1 MSATKR
7 ISVSNR
13 LLASLP
19 RKDRQK
25 LLAGCEEV
33 DLVFGDVLYEP
44 AARISYI
51 YFPTD
56 GYISLVT
63 KVDETGSLEVRLV
76 GNEGMLGV
84 SVVLGVNVSAL
95 YALVQGAGN
104 ALRMNAVVFYQDLA
118 NSAALRRLMNRY
130 IYVLMEQLAITAAC
144 MGAHVVEARLAR
156 WLLMTRD
163 RAHSDSFHITHDY
176 MANLLGVRRVGVTKA
191 AGSLQRQKLIHYRR
205 GDITILDIHGLEA
218 AACECYLNA
227 KNGYD
232 RILG

>member
-1 MSATKR
+1 
-7 ISVSNR
+7 
-13 LLASLP
+13 
-19 RKDRQK
+19 
-25 LLAGCEEV
+25 
-33 DLVFGDVLYEP
+33 
-44 AARISYI
+44 
-51 YFPTD
+51 
-56 GYISLVT
+56 
-63 KVDETGSLEVRLV
+63 
-76 GNEGMLGV
+76 
-84 SVVLGVNVSAL
+84 
-95 YALVQGAGN
+95 
-104 ALRMNAVVFYQDLA
+104 
-118 NSAALRRLMNRY
+118 
-130 IYVLMEQLAITAAC
+130 MEQLAITAAC

>member
-19 RKDRQK
+19 LKDRQK
-25 LLAGCEEV
+25 ILAGCEEV

-44 AARISYI
+44 AARIRHI

-84 SVVLGVNVSAL
+84 SVVLGVNVSAF
-95 YALVQGAGN
+95 YALVQGAGS
-104 ALRMNAVVFYQDLA
+104 ALQMNAAVFYRELA
-118 NSAALRRLMNRY
+118 GSPALQRLMNRY

-163 RAHSDSFHITHDY
+163 RAHSDSFHITHDF

-191 AGSLQRQKLIHYRR
+191 AGSLQRQKFIHYRR
-205 GDITILDIHGLEA
+205 GDITILDVGGLEA